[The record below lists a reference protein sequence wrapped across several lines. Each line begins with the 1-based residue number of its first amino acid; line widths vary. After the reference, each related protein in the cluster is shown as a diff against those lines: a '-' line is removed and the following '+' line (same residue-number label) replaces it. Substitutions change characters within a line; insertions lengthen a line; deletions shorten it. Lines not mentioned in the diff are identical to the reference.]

1 MTTISYDAGVTLAD
15 RFRRHAA
22 DSTHL
27 YGYAMRGMAD
37 DWEAGGPVRQI
48 CQSYE
53 DASSGAVIQLRLLAG
68 VFRIVL
74 TGRADQLL
82 PYYPSLGGTAA
93 PAEAWPVLREVIA
106 ANVDELHRAL
116 EIAPQTNEV
125 GRSAALLA
133 GLLDV
138 LPRVERGSVRLLE
151 LGASAG
157 LNLLIDQYAI
167 HGAGWRFGPADSPVQ
182 LLDAIHGDVAL
193 VPLRIVDRAGCDLHP
208 VDARSASGRLLL
220 TSFVWPFDVHRHQ
233 RLADALAVAERAEPV
248 PVDRASASDWLA
260 DQLPKHDRPD
270 VLTVIWNSIT
280 QQYWTSEEIRRVN
293 DLVEDHG
300 RMAPLARV
308 AMEFRPET
316 PTYEPPEL
324 WTTLWPGDG
333 SPGIHRLIGR
343 THDHGV
349 PVEIFTPSSPD

>member
-1 MTTISYDAGVTLAD
+1 MSSIGFDAGRTLAE
-15 RFRRHAA
+15 RFRRHALG
-22 DSTHL
+22 STHL

-48 CQSYE
+48 CRGYE
-53 DASSGAVIQLRLLAG
+53 DTSSGAVIQLRLLAG

-74 TGRADQLL
+74 TGRADQLV
-82 PYYPSLGGTAA
+82 PYYPNLGGSAP

-106 ANVDELHRAL
+106 ANVDELHQAL
-116 EIAPQTNEV
+116 KIAPQTNEV

-138 LPRVERGSVRLLE
+138 LPRGHYTSVRLLE

-157 LNLLIDQYAI
+157 LNLLIDHYAI
-167 HGAGWRFGPADSPVQ
+167 YGPGWRFGPADSSVQ

-193 VPLRIVDRAGCDLHP
+193 LPLQIVERAGCDLHP

-233 RLADALAVAERAEPV
+233 RLADALAVAERAELV
-248 PVDRASASDWLA
+248 RVDRASASDWLA
-260 DQLPKHDRPD
+260 DQLPRNARPD

-280 QQYWTSEEIRRVN
+280 QQYWTPEEIRRVN
-293 DLVEDHG
+293 HLVDDHG
-300 RMAPLARV
+300 RTAPLARV

-316 PTYEPPEL
+316 PTYEPPEI
-324 WTTLWPGDG
+324 WTTFWPGDG
-333 SPGIHRLIGR
+333 TAGSRRLVGK

-349 PVEIFTPSSPD
+349 PVEILATRSAI